1 MKKKSF
7 IQKSAL
13 GAISEK
19 ATRPSL
25 ELKNNNP
32 SLGQRKLTKKGNVYN
47 SKTVADDKLIN
58 QLGKKKSRQSLKSN
72 IETNAWPKY
81 YSQYIFFE
89 KNEINGVIS
98 KPYFKN
104 YYNSLDRIGR
114 KNLKTFFDGLNDKTI
129 KSISDIKSD
138 SIGNK
143 YLKVQ
148 YEYNGI
154 STKGYVWYMSGMNK
168 LIQLA
173 SKFNF
178 QLVLTE
184 IVKESYR

>member
-1 MKKKSF
+1 MYKKSF
-7 IQKSAL
+7 NQKSAL
-13 GAISEK
+13 GAGSER
-19 ATRPSL
+19 TVRPSK
-25 ELKNNNP
+25 EVKNNNQ
-32 SLGQRKLTKKGNVYN
+32 SLGQKKLTKKGNANN
-47 SKTVADDKLIN
+47 SKTVDDDRLIN
-58 QLGKKKSRQSLKSN
+58 LLGKKKSRQSVKSN
-72 IETNAWPKY
+72 NVTNARPKF
-81 YSQYIFFE
+81 YSQFIFFE
-89 KNEINGVIS
+89 KNKINGVIS

-104 YYNSLDRIGR
+104 YYNSLDHIGR
-114 KNLKTFFDGLNDKTI
+114 KNLKTFFEGLNDNTI

-143 YLKVQ
+143 YLIVQ

-154 STKGYVWYMSGMNK
+154 KTKGYVWYMSGMNK

>member
-1 MKKKSF
+1 MHKQNKKR
-7 IQKSAL
+7 QAL
-13 GAISEK
+13 GAGDAK
-19 ATRPSL
+19 ATRPSQ
-25 ELKNNNP
+25 ELKNINP
-32 SLGQRKLTKKGNVYN
+32 SLGQKKLTKKGNANN
-47 SKTVADDKLIN
+47 SKTVDDDRLIN
-58 QLGKKKSRQSLKSN
+58 LLGKKKSRQSVKSN
-72 IETNAWPKY
+72 NVTNDRPKF
-81 YSQYIFFE
+81 YSQFIFFE

-114 KNLKTFFDGLNDKTI
+114 KNLKTFFDGLNENTI

-143 YLKVQ
+143 YLIVQ

-154 STKGYVWYMSGMNK
+154 KTKGYVWYMSGMNQ